1 MARDDKVPKRNSRDN
16 HIAKLQGLRS
26 YFVKEQRRHQHHRRA
41 EILAMIICI
50 LLTSSKI
57 KCLKSSY
64 GSLNLTT
71 LHDRSQG
78 AILSQKTRQNLRAG
92 LGFNEFRA
100 AALAKKDFCQ
110 IAAMNP
116 FPISWA
122 QYHSDI
128 SSGFGAQTTSGPA
141 PN

>member
-16 HIAKLQGLRS
+16 RIAKVQGLRS

-78 AILSQKTRQNLRAG
+78 AISQKTRENS
-92 LGFNEFRA
+92 E
-100 AALAKKDFCQ
+100 
-110 IAAMNP
+110 P
-116 FPISWA
+116 V
-122 QYHSDI
+122 
-128 SSGFGAQTTSGPA
+128 
-141 PN
+141 